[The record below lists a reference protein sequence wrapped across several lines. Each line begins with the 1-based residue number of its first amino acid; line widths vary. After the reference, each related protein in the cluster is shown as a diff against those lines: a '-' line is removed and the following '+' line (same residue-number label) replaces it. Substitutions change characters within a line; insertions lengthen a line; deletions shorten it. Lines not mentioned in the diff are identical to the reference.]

1 MNFCNYSHSKFFLN
15 RIVNFFGILAYS
27 FLVALILIPHTGH
40 IEGQKDIDRQKD
52 MYYFKHV
59 CMNIGLLHHQKW
71 EKNEKNL
78 AQLEFKSIC
87 NTAWW
92 NWAIIISNFT
102 FACFYYNSDS
112 YDHEWLVVK
121 NSMSYLSIK
130 DNRLL
135 FSWTR
140 HFLWHCHRVNTGV
153 YKYYNQLHKP

>member
-1 MNFCNYSHSKFFLN
+1 MNFCNCSHSKFFCIIITYLFLN

-40 IEGQKDIDRQKD
+40 IEGQKDTDRQKD
-52 MYYFKHV
+52 IYYYFKHV

-112 YDHEWLVVK
+112 YDHKWLVVK
-121 NSMSYLSIK
+121 KNILISSVLPREQMI
-130 DNRLL
+130 
-135 FSWTR
+135 
-140 HFLWHCHRVNTGV
+140 
-153 YKYYNQLHKP
+153 